1 MTDFRPD
8 LADDEIDLRELF
20 TKLWHGRWVIVL
32 LCCVALVLASFY
44 LHVAAR
50 KYTVSMTFKP
60 VIEEGAGP
68 NLAGLGG
75 LASLAGVSLPQSGSG
90 DFATFRTL
98 LRSEEVAERVIAAT
112 ELLPAIFKNEWDAQQ
127 AQFRKPL
134 RGLLGRSL
142 SGLKSILTGDEKR
155 DYIAPNPQRLSI
167 FMDRTLGLSV
177 NNETGFLTVSAESED
192 PETLVALIVAATEA
206 TDQLMKERY
215 IVNAEQTLQFYQS
228 KILTSRSREH
238 REALAKLISAEDQKL
253 MLTSEGRHFVAEP
266 LTRATTSMDPTS
278 PKSVLVLALALV
290 LGLFSGAALVVIR
303 SALSNTKVT

>member
-127 AQFRKPL
+127 AQFRKPP

-266 LTRATTSMDPTS
+266 LTRATTSMDLTS

>member
-20 TKLWHGRWVIVL
+20 TKLWRGRWVIAS
-32 LCCVALVLASFY
+32 LCSVALVLASFY

-127 AQFRKPL
+127 AQFRKPP

-278 PKSVLVLALALV
+278 PKSDLVLALALV

>member
-20 TKLWHGRWVIVL
+20 TKLWRGRWVIAS
-32 LCCVALVLASFY
+32 LCSVALVLASFY

-127 AQFRKPL
+127 AQFRKPP

-155 DYIAPNPQRLSI
+155 DYIALNPQRLSI

>member
-20 TKLWHGRWVIVL
+20 TKLWRGRWVIAS
-32 LCCVALVLASFY
+32 LCSVALVLACFY

-127 AQFRKPL
+127 AQFRKPP

>member
-20 TKLWHGRWVIVL
+20 TKLWRGRWVIAS
-32 LCCVALVLASFY
+32 LCSVALVLASFY
-44 LHVAAR
+44 LHIAAR

-127 AQFRKPL
+127 AQFRKPP

>member
-20 TKLWHGRWVIVL
+20 TKLWRGRWVIAS
-32 LCCVALVLASFY
+32 LCSVALVLASFY

-98 LRSEEVAERVIAAT
+98 LRSEEVAERVIVAT

-127 AQFRKPL
+127 AQFRKPP

>member
-20 TKLWHGRWVIVL
+20 TKLWRGRWVIAS
-32 LCCVALVLASFY
+32 LCSVALVLASFY

-127 AQFRKPL
+127 AQFRKPP

-253 MLTSEGRHFVAEP
+253 MLTSEGRHFVVEP

>member
-20 TKLWHGRWVIVL
+20 TKLWRGRWVIAS
-32 LCCVALVLASFY
+32 LCSVALVLASFY
-44 LHVAAR
+44 LHIAAR
-50 KYTVSMTFKP
+50 KYTVSMTFKL

-127 AQFRKPL
+127 AQFRKPP

>member
-20 TKLWHGRWVIVL
+20 TKLWRGRWFIAS
-32 LCCVALVLASFY
+32 LCSVALVLASFY

-127 AQFRKPL
+127 AQFRKPP

>member
-20 TKLWHGRWVIVL
+20 TKLWRGRWVIAS
-32 LCCVALVLASFY
+32 LCSVALVLASFY

-127 AQFRKPL
+127 AQFRKPP

-266 LTRATTSMDPTS
+266 LTRATTSRDPTS

-290 LGLFSGAALVVIR
+290 LGGFSGAALVLIR
-303 SALSNTKVT
+303 AALRNTKVA

>member
-20 TKLWHGRWVIVL
+20 TKLWRGRWVIAS
-32 LCCVALVLASFY
+32 LCSVALVLASFY

-127 AQFRKPL
+127 AQFRKPP

-155 DYIAPNPQRLSI
+155 DYIALNPQRLSI

-266 LTRATTSMDPTS
+266 LTRATTSVDPTS

>member
-20 TKLWHGRWVIVL
+20 TKLWRGRWVIAS
-32 LCCVALVLASFY
+32 LCSVALVLASFY

-127 AQFRKPL
+127 AQFRKPP

-278 PKSVLVLALALV
+278 PKSVLVLALAL
-290 LGLFSGAALVVIR
+290 GLFSGAALVVIR